1 MEIGIEKKTVVLLDG
16 ISEQFSQLPDS
27 LSSSTVTMTERR
39 VSYSADIENGP
50 QQDNARDLDHKQ
62 DTDEYIALDRY
73 ISTVRVSRRQSIASQ
88 SDGDSP
94 DNKKIPWWAPWRR
107 RTKKDKE
114 KEDSGGSGDDGTFL
128 VPGDWLKTNIH
139 DGLQEGDIESR
150 RKKTGWNELTA
161 EKESMF
167 RKFLGYFQGPILYGW
182 C

>member
-16 ISEQFSQLPDS
+16 ISEQFSQLPGS
-27 LSSSTVTMTERR
+27 LSSAIVTMTERR

-50 QQDNARDLDHKQ
+50 QQDNAREFDHKQ
-62 DTDEYIALDRY
+62 DTDEYKALDRY
-73 ISTVRVSRRQSIASQ
+73 ISTVHGSRQQSIASQ

-94 DNKKIPWWAPWRR
+94 DKKKIPWWAPWQR
-107 RTKKDKE
+107 RTKKDS
-114 KEDSGGSGDDGTFL
+114 DGSGDDGTFL

-139 DGLQEGDIESR
+139 EGLQEGDIESR
-150 RKKTGWNELTA
+150 RKKTGWNELIA